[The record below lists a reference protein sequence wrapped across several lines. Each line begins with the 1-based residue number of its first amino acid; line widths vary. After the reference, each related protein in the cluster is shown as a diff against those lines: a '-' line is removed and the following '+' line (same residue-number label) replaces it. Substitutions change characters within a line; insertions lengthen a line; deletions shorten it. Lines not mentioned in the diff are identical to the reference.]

1 MVQENFGGANIQS
14 VYVSRAIIIQIHQ
27 TIMCANPVILVALLV
42 MDLHMLTAQVA
53 LMMIIEFKVVKH
65 VYVNKDFINCKL
77 IEYVLLAATLVC
89 IVLTLYLI
97 HVNNVFK
104 QIKEHLIYLV
114 MNVLAILD
122 ILMMG
127 KIHYVNHVVLNVK
140 RVRRL
145 LILAQPV

>member
-65 VYVNKDFINCKL
+65 VYVNRDIINC
-77 IEYVLLAATLVC
+77 A
-89 IVLTLYLI
+89 
-97 HVNNVFK
+97 
-104 QIKEHLIYLV
+104 
-114 MNVLAILD
+114 
-122 ILMMG
+122 LMLG
-127 KIHYVNHVVLNVK
+127 SL
-140 RVRRL
+140 
-145 LILAQPV
+145 